1 MLFRDPF
8 KLMPVSA
15 AAEMADKFT
24 RNMIMT
30 ANEIRQVIGMKPSQD
45 PGANQLKNA
54 NINQSNIDVANQQNI
69 PTDANDLNANQK
81 NSSLS
86 NLMNS
91 SASKY

>member
-1 MLFRDPF
+1 
-8 KLMPVSA
+8 
-15 AAEMADKFT
+15 
-24 RNMIMT
+24 
-30 ANEIRQVIGMKPSQD
+30 
-45 PGANQLKNA
+45 LKNA

-86 NLMNS
+86 NLMDS